1 METLELIAP
10 VPEGAHRVHI
20 EGVLPLADGGEA
32 LLHPGHVDLLV
43 GLPAVICSTIESR
56 GACETPNRR

>member
-10 VPEGAHRVHI
+10 VSEGTHRVHV

-43 GLPAVICSTIESR
+43 RLPAVI
-56 GACETPNRR
+56 